1 MLTKNSELI
10 CIAKIIVKK
19 DKLNEALE
27 IFSNLKALTPK
38 EPGCLRYELFQD
50 SENPLIFTFV
60 DKFKDNNAFEYHC
73 EQDYTK
79 KYFDDILPNLA
90 ESIEIN
96 TYHEMK

>member
-1 MLTKNSELI
+1 MLNKNSELI

-27 IFSNLKALTPK
+27 VFSNLKTLSPK

-60 DKFKDNNAFEYHC
+60 DKFKDSKAFEYHC
-73 EQDYTK
+73 EQYYTK
-79 KYFDDILPNLA
+79 KYFDEVLPNLTD
-90 ESIEIN
+90 SMEIN
-96 TYHEMK
+96 TYNEI